1 MTPTPDTHSLQHT
14 QTCTSK
20 RSGCVCQVHTLGLE
34 FDPQVYQ
41 LLYPSTAKPS
51 PPKKEKMLQVK
62 TWNTA
67 KNILQA
73 SGDTRL

>member
-51 PPKKEKMLQVK
+51 PPKKEKNATGKDMEYSKEYIAGQ
-62 TWNTA
+62 W
-67 KNILQA
+67 
-73 SGDTRL
+73 